1 MTDISNEQ
9 PMYGK
14 LNESKGDNAL
24 VSETGLKV
32 KDLKAKN
39 LEEKPNSK
47 KLISFSQLTKIIGS
61 KKPNIMDK
69 MSPAIV
75 KDLDEEVEKEDDE
88 DEDSCEHCKCKE
100 CECDKFSDEE
110 VDKIADSATDDDY
123 ADVYGDHEFA
133 VVDEDGKII
142 NESIIDDEVINEV
155 LSREARIRKGAI
167 FALNQSKIERKRMIA
182 LHKYSSGRVLSK
194 RARRMAVSLI
204 KKRLASGKDYS
215 KLSVGEKERIDSR
228 VLRMKNTIA
237 RVALK
242 LTSKIRKIEKER
254 MSHHKYT
261 KGK

>member
-9 PMYGK
+9 PMYGTI
-14 LNESKGDNAL
+14 NESKGDNAKM
-24 VSETGLKV
+24 TDGGLKV

-47 KLISFSQLTKIIGS
+47 KVITFSQLSKILGK
-61 KKPNIMDK
+61 KKPNVMDK
-69 MSPAIV
+69 LPPATV
-75 KDLDEEVEKEDDE
+75 KELDEEKSEKKESGE
-88 DEDSCEHCKCKE
+88 CCEYCKCKE
-100 CECDKFSDEE
+100 CKCDNCSDEE
-110 VDKIADSATDDDY
+110 VDKIVDSASDEDF

-133 VVDEDGKII
+133 VVDDEGKVV
-142 NESIIDDEVINEV
+142 NECVLNEV
-155 LSREARIRKGAI
+155 LSREGRIRKGAI
-167 FALNQSKIERKRMIA
+167 FALNQAKLERKRIVA
-182 LHKYSSGRVLSK
+182 LHKFSSGRVLSK

-204 KKRLASGKDYS
+204 KKRLAQGRDYS

-228 VLRMKNTIA
+228 IQRMKNTIA

-254 MSHHKYT
+254 MSHDKYT